1 MATMAGG
8 RAGSAHWMLQD
19 LTRQKPHD
27 GSKGSVGV
35 GWVGAVCCDDRCGVP
50 SQTKQRCSA
59 QHAAHR
65 SRKRSMRVGLHWAAL

>member
-1 MATMAGG
+1 MAGG

-50 SQTKQRCSA
+50 PDKAALLCT
-59 QHAAHR
+59 HAAHR